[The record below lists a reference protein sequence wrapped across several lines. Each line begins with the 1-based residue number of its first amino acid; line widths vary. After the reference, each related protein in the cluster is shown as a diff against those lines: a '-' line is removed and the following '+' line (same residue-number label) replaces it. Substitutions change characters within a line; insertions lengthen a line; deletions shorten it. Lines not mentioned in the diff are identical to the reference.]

1 MSLQGKW
8 SRTMNPRECAWSGN
22 IIKRGEIMR
31 SYDEQSMFVK
41 KIRELISPK
50 LAEKGLPIGVR
61 LLISEYYSI
70 NDGSECGVFSE
81 ESANFDVKLTRRGR
95 VIRKPIRLENET
107 FITGSGISGCDQY
120 DRAYDDGDLNEYR
133 RNWVDKSVQNLS
145 DFVVSDGAI
154 EKENSGS
161 EEECGV
167 DDENCDNWSETDD
180 DDFSD
185 SEWGG
190 ED

>member
-8 SRTMNPRECAWSGN
+8 SRTMKPRECAWSGN
-22 IIKRGEIMR
+22 IIKRGGIMR

-145 DFVVSDGAI
+145 DFVVSDDDVI
-154 EKENSGS
+154 EVS
-161 EEECGV
+161 ES
-167 DDENCDNWSETDD
+167 SET
-180 DDFSD
+180 SD
-185 SEWGG
+185 SEIEFDDEYTDSDE
-190 ED
+190 EDEYDDWD

>member
-31 SYDEQSMFVK
+31 SYDEQSM
-41 KIRELISPK
+41 
-50 LAEKGLPIGVR
+50 
-61 LLISEYYSI
+61 YYSI

-95 VIRKPIRLENET
+95 VIRKPIRLENER

-145 DFVVSDGAI
+145 GFVVSDGEI

-167 DDENCDNWSETDD
+167 DIYCAYWLEAL
-180 DDFSD
+180 
-185 SEWGG
+185 
-190 ED
+190 